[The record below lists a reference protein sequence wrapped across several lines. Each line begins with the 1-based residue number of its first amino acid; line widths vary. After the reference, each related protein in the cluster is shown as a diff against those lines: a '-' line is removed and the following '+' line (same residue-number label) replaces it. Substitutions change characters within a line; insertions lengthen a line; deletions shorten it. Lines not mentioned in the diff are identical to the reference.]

1 MKILINYSNYLE
13 LISEL
18 NTKDKPVFGS
28 GVEHKIFESWRYPDR
43 VYKIGPERSVK
54 RWINIFKSNPDM
66 FPTIYKVDTLKG
78 KNLERFLSYMDDYY
92 YDEAYYYVM
101 IEKLSTRDFFKF
113 WMEIEGQLN
122 KMLKDDYTELDDISY
137 DFKENESTWIDLLNF
152 IKSRKPKLFPK
163 SQELYN
169 LLVKLN
175 QIIEIPDVHAL
186 QFGFDSSGKIK
197 CLDI

>member
-1 MKILINYSNYLE
+1 MKILINYSNYLG

-18 NTKDKPVFGS
+18 NTKDKEIFGS
-28 GVEHKIFESWRYPDR
+28 GVEHKIFESLRYPDR
-43 VYKIGPERSVK
+43 VYKIGPERSVRK
-54 RWINIFKSNPDM
+54 WIDIFRSNPDI
-66 FPTIYKVDTLKG
+66 FPRIYKIDTLKG
-78 KNLERFLSYMDDYY
+78 QNLERFLSYLDGF
-92 YDEAYYYVM
+92 YDEPYYYVM
-101 IEKLSTRDFFKF
+101 LEKLNTKDFFNF

-137 DFKENESTWIDLLNF
+137 DFKENENIWRELLNF